1 VAILIKEI
9 EVNAIIPL
17 IIIAAI
23 GGVAITLQGQFM
35 GLMDKGIGTK
45 ESVFITYAG
54 GGLVA
59 GLWMLAAR
67 GGNLKAWT
75 AVPWYALT
83 AGVVGLVIVGA
94 IGYTVPRIGLTRAFT
109 IIIAAQLIVAA
120 LLDHFGW
127 LGAVSRPLDLSRL
140 LGIGLL
146 VLGVWL
152 TTR

>member
-1 VAILIKEI
+1 M
-9 EVNAIIPL
+9 NALVPL

-23 GGVAITLQGQFM
+23 GGAAVALQGQFM
-35 GLMDKGIGTK
+35 GLMDKAMGTK

-59 GLWMLAAR
+59 GILMLAFR
-67 GGNLKAWT
+67 GGNLKAWQS
-75 AVPWYALT
+75 VPWYALIS
-83 AGVVGLVIVGA
+83 GVVGLVIVGT
-94 IGYTVPRIGLTRAFT
+94 IGYTVPRLGLTKAFT

-120 LLDHFGW
+120 LLDHFGL
-127 LGAVSRPLDLSRL
+127 LGAATRPLDLSRL
-140 LGIGLL
+140 VGIGIL